1 MKVIQWMSAAA
12 LPIFLAVSVGYGII
26 KKVDVYEAFLEGAK
40 KGFGLCLRI
49 LPYMVAMMFAVSMLT
64 ASGAFSMLS
73 GLLSPLILLL
83 GIPAEV
89 FSAALLRPFSGGA
102 SLGILGNI
110 MTTYG
115 ADSFGGRVLS
125 VFMGSSETLFYV
137 VSLYFGSV
145 GVKKTRYVIPVA
157 LATDFFG
164 LILSCLLCKWWFG
177 M

>member
-1 MKVIQWMSAAA
+1 MKIVTFLSTASLPVFLAAA
-12 LPIFLAVSVGYGII
+12 VIYGLV
-26 KKVDVYEAFLEGAK
+26 KKVDVYEAFIEGAK
-40 KGFGLCLRI
+40 KGFGLCLKV
-49 LPYMVAMMFAVSMLT
+49 LPYMVAMMFAVAMLT
-64 ASGAFSMLS
+64 AAGAFSMVS

-102 SLGILGNI
+102 SMGILGSV
-110 MTTYG
+110 MASYG

-125 VFMGSSETLFYV
+125 TFMGSSETLFYV

-157 LATDFFG
+157 LITDLFG
-164 LILSCLLCKWWFG
+164 LILSCLLCRWWFS
-177 M
+177 